1 MNRSRPAR
9 GCGVRRRA
17 ILVVALLGVAAGAET
32 AAETAAPTAT
42 ATASQRLQQRF
53 VASVEGWRK
62 TAPKLSDKKPP
73 ESPPAHE
80 AQLLRELRVVVAPTA
95 VPVLRV
101 QRRGDGHTL
110 IVSAGWLALLDELL
124 RAEAAYTMPPAGG
137 TRCFDDY
144 VDQVLA
150 VVYDNGERASRQ
162 QPQPLQA
169 WPRFASWL
177 EADDTPTAC
186 KRIHPTLWSGPA
198 AQQRISE
205 AADTAVL
212 WLLTQQAAYLV
223 ALPVPKAA
231 ASATFAASA
240 AAKSTSGP
248 DAAAAAPG
256 PAASSPEQL
265 AQHALEGYGLKPPAA
280 LQRLRER
287 APKLFH

>member
-169 WPRFASWL
+169 WP
-177 EADDTPTAC
+177 
-186 KRIHPTLWSGPA
+186 PA
-198 AQQRISE
+198 RR
-205 AADTAVL
+205 
-212 WLLTQQAAYLV
+212 
-223 ALPVPKAA
+223 AA
-231 ASATFAASA
+231 ASAARAGLPWRRLVELHLGDEAAGHAGHVSRPFLRRR
-240 AAKSTSGP
+240 SVLTTSV
-248 DAAAAAPG
+248 
-256 PAASSPEQL
+256 
-265 AQHALEGYGLKPPAA
+265 
-280 LQRLRER
+280 R
-287 APKLFH
+287 ARA